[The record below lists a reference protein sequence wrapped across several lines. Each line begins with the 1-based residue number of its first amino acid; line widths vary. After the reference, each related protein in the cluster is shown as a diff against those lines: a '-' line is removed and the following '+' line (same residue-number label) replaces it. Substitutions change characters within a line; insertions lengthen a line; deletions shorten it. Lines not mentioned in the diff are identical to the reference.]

1 MKHYN
6 IEEFLS
12 NTKPITLADEV
23 EKKISLLYDFC
34 ILAKSKASAH
44 DKREEFIRK
53 MLLSKGTI
61 TAMSNTV
68 RDLLTGTITLNDLLR
83 RNGYV
88 CS

>member
-1 MKHYN
+1 MKHYSV
-6 IEEFLS
+6 EEFFS
-12 NTKPITLADEV
+12 ASSPTTLADEV

-34 ILAKSKASAH
+34 ILVHKKAKAH
-44 DKREEFIRK
+44 DPREELIRK

-68 RDLLTGTITLNDLLR
+68 RDVLTGKISLNDLLR